1 MEPDLNSEIAETK
14 PQDGPEPPSWFK
26 VSALSAASAVVG
38 GLAAAWYY
46 RKTLTRLRQAE
57 TPGARPQLPPSD
69 MGDDL
74 L

>member
-1 MEPDLNSEIAETK
+1 MAETK
-14 PQDGPEPPSWFK
+14 PQNGPEPPSWFK
-26 VSALSAASAVVG
+26 VGALSAASAVVG

-57 TPGARPQLPPSD
+57 TSPQSAGPGLPPSEV
-69 MGDDL
+69 GEDL